1 MADVFE
7 GNPDARQLESD
18 RLPSEVMLFR
28 PKYRQLTTD
37 ELDLH
42 NEIKAKAGELAALF
56 AKIDPAPRESQP
68 SPSVD
73 LLRHIALNRGASVT
87 LAIRHLEDAVYRA
100 IKALTG

>member
-1 MADVFE
+1 MGDVFE
-7 GNPDARQLESD
+7 DNPDGRQLESD
-18 RLPSEVMLFR
+18 RLPSEAMLFR
-28 PKYRQLTTD
+28 PKYRQLATD

-42 NEIKAKAGELAALF
+42 NEIKAKAAELAALF
-56 AKIDPAPRESQP
+56 AKIDPTTREPLP

-100 IKALTG
+100 VKALTG